1 MGPLSPALIRISP
14 SASDPCSRTCVV
26 TLWCNRLHL
35 TGTVHCW
42 RTPSCLWSTD
52 VDIATLMT
60 PRLLHQWVFTTVYEL
75 RQNFV
80 TLANINCCVS
90 SRARGAAWLRGQLST
105 IRIRVPNRGSIRPN
119 TNSPFGPLFG
129 PVQIRIEYSVQP
141 YYLQH
146 LATGSTLMAVWPF
159 SVAGCSLELSSR
171 FHPGPDHPCRLFQ
184 MFA

>member
-1 MGPLSPALIRISP
+1 MAGGRLPQQLQHWPGFWALDWMLGPLSLALIRISP

-35 TGTVHCW
+35 MDCW
-42 RTPSCLWSTD
+42 RTPRCLWSAD

-60 PRLLHQWVFTTVYEL
+60 PRLLRQWVFMTVYEL
-75 RQNFV
+75 RRNFT

-90 SRARGAAWLRGQLST
+90 SRARGAAWPRGQLST

-129 PVQIRIEYSVQP
+129 LVRIRIEYSVQP
-141 YYLQH
+141 
-146 LATGSTLMAVWPF
+146 
-159 SVAGCSLELSSR
+159 
-171 FHPGPDHPCRLFQ
+171 
-184 MFA
+184 